1 MPTTLTKLALPT
13 TFILIW
19 SSGYL
24 VGTIGV
30 HAGPP
35 LTLLAWRFLIALT
48 VITIISLATRAPW
61 PRSPRTYL
69 HLLITGALLQTVQLG
84 CVYLGLGA
92 GVPAGLSSV
101 ILGASPLLVAAAG
114 APLLGER
121 LRPRQWAGLVI
132 GLGGVIIA
140 LSPKLTGGHHQL
152 AGYLYTA
159 IALIGFAAGTLY
171 QKRFGQT
178 VDLRTGT
185 TIQLLGATIT
195 SFPLAALHG
204 GLHLPLTPAAIG
216 SLAWLG
222 TINSIGAFIVLFTLL
237 RTRTSG
243 AATSLLYLV
252 PPVTAILAVPV
263 LHQPLTSAV
272 IIGMIVSGIGVTLT
286 TLTARAR
293 PAATTHPTPD
303 TSDCSPPPPAAPDPS
318 PRCSSATSS
327 TSHAPTKP

>member
-1 MPTTLTKLALPT
+1 MLRTALLPA

-30 HAGPP
+30 HAGSP
-35 LTLLAWRFLIALT
+35 LALLAWRFLIALT
-48 VITIISLATRAPW
+48 VITLVSLATRAPW
-61 PRSPRTYL
+61 PTNPRTYL

-92 GVPAGLSSV
+92 GVPAALSSV
-101 ILGASPLLVAAAG
+101 IMGASPLLVAAAG
-114 APLLGER
+114 VPLLGER
-121 LRPRQWAGLVI
+121 LVGRQWIGLVI
-132 GLGGVIIA
+132 GLAGVIIS
-140 LSPKLTGGHHQL
+140 LSPKLTGHHQQL
-152 AGYLYTA
+152 AGYLLTG
-159 IALIGFAAGTLY
+159 IALIGFAGGTLY
-171 QKRFGQT
+171 QKRFGQK

-185 TIQLLGATIT
+185 AVQLLGATLT

-204 GLHLPLTPAAIG
+204 GLHLPLTPDALG

-237 RTRTSG
+237 RTRTGG

-252 PPVTAILAVPV
+252 PPVTALLAVPL

-272 IIGMIVSGIGVTLT
+272 IIGMIVSGIGVVLASRTN
-286 TLTARAR
+286 R
-293 PAATTHPTPD
+293 PARD
-303 TSDCSPPPPAAPDPS
+303 TSDCSPRPPAAPGPS
-318 PRCSSATSS
+318 PRCSSGTSS
-327 TSHAPTKP
+327 TSHDPATS

>member
-1 MPTTLTKLALPT
+1 MPTTLTKLALPA

-30 HAGPP
+30 HAGTP
-35 LTLLAWRFLIALT
+35 LALIAWRFLIALT
-48 VITIISLATRAPW
+48 VITTISLTTHAPW
-61 PRSPRTYL
+61 PRTPRTYL

-84 CVYLGLGA
+84 GVYLGLGA

-101 ILGASPLLVAAAG
+101 ILGTSPLLVAAAG
-114 APLLGER
+114 APLLGEK
-121 LRPRQWAGLVI
+121 LHPRQWI
-132 GLGGVIIA
+132 GLITGLAGVIIS
-140 LSPKLTGGHHQL
+140 LSPTLTSGPHHL
-152 AGYLYTA
+152 TGYLYTA

-171 QKRFGQT
+171 QKRLGHT
-178 VDLRTGT
+178 ADLRTGT
-185 TIQLLGATIT
+185 TIQLTGATIT
-195 SFPLAALHG
+195 SFPLAAAHG
-204 GLHLPLTPAAIG
+204 GLHLPLTPAALG

-252 PPVTAILAVPV
+252 PPVTAILAVPL
-263 LHQPLTSAV
+263 LHQPLTTAV
-272 IIGMIVSGIGVTLT
+272 IIGMIVSGIGVTLAT
-286 TLTARAR
+286 RVN
-293 PAATTHPTPD
+293 PPATTHPTRD

-327 TSHAPTKP
+327 TSHAPTTP

>member
-1 MPTTLTKLALPT
+1 MLTKIVLPV

-30 HAGPP
+30 HAGSP
-35 LTLLAWRFLIALT
+35 LALIAWRFLLALV

-61 PRSPRTYL
+61 PTSPRTYL

-84 CVYLGLGA
+84 CVYLGLAA

-101 ILGASPLLVAAAG
+101 ILGASPLLVAAVG
-114 APLLGER
+114 APLLGEH
-121 LRPRQWAGLVI
+121 LRGRQWIGMVI
-132 GLGGVIIA
+132 GLAGVVISV
-140 LSPKLTGGHHQL
+140 SPKLTSGHQQL
-152 AGYLYTA
+152 TGYLLTG

-171 QKRFGQT
+171 QKRFGHA

-185 TIQLLGATIT
+185 AVQLLGATIT

-204 GLHLPLTPAAIG
+204 GLYLPLTEGALG

-222 TINSIGAFIVLFTLL
+222 TINSIGAFMVLFTLL
-237 RTRTSG
+237 RTRTGG

-252 PPVTAILAVPV
+252 PPVTALLAVPL
-263 LHQPLTSAV
+263 LHQPLTSA
-272 IIGMIVSGIGVTLT
+272 IIVGMIVSGVGVALAVQSRSDSPSK
-286 TLTARAR
+286 AR
-293 PAATTHPTPD
+293 
-303 TSDCSPPPPAAPDPS
+303 
-318 PRCSSATSS
+318 
-327 TSHAPTKP
+327 

>member
-1 MPTTLTKLALPT
+1 VLTKIVLPA

-30 HAGPP
+30 HAGSP
-35 LTLLAWRFLIALT
+35 LALLAWRFLLALVVIT
-48 VITIISLATRAPW
+48 VISLVTRAPW

-69 HLLITGALLQTVQLG
+69 HLLITGALLQSVQLG
-84 CVYLGLGA
+84 CVYLGLAA
-92 GVPAGLSSV
+92 GVPAALSSV
-101 ILGASPLLVAAAG
+101 IMGASPLLVAAAG
-114 APLLGER
+114 APLLGEH
-121 LRPRQWAGLVI
+121 LRGRQWLGLVI
-132 GLGGVIIA
+132 GLAGVVISV
-140 LSPKLTGGHHQL
+140 SPKLTSAHQQL
-152 AGYLYTA
+152 TGYLLTG

-171 QKRFGQT
+171 QKRFGQA

-185 TIQLLGATIT
+185 AVQLLGATVT

-204 GLHLPLTPAAIG
+204 GLHLPLTAGALG

-252 PPVTAILAVPV
+252 PPVTALLAVPL

-272 IIGMIVSGIGVTLT
+272 IVGMVVSGIGVTL
-286 TLTARAR
+286 AAQSGSVR
-293 PAATTHPTPD
+293 P
-303 TSDCSPPPPAAPDPS
+303 
-318 PRCSSATSS
+318 SSAR
-327 TSHAPTKP
+327 